1 MRSSPSSE
9 ISSGSSELILSSS
22 TACRKPQYEGITLRY
37 ASTIPILPHA
47 LNQSCSSAKVS

>member
-22 TACRKPQYEGITLRY
+22 TACRKPRYGRDHAALRFFY
-37 ASTIPILPHA
+37 HSDPASRLESE
-47 LNQSCSSAKVS
+47 LLVC